1 MFDAEDLLF
10 LGSELALV
18 GLRVFYGEFLLIC
31 TAYQYSYLQKN
42 FSALIIIVFLFKIKY
57 DLEKFNV

>member
-31 TAYQYSYLQKN
+31 TAYQYSYLQKKLLSTYYN
-42 FSALIIIVFLFKIKY
+42 CISLQNQI
-57 DLEKFNV
+57 